1 MHFYILIVI
10 TNLYTL
16 ALILIFLTLEH
27 TSVLYG
33 ITKRQIL
40 KKTGRRLFSNKDIDT
55 RVSILNETILN
66 IFSNYVPNKY
76 ITIDDKDLVWMNK
89 TIKLKIKAKDNMY

>member
-1 MHFYILIVI
+1 M
-10 TNLYTL
+10 YTL

>member
-1 MHFYILIVI
+1 MHFYTLIVI

-27 TSVLYG
+27 TSVSYG
-33 ITKRQIL
+33 ITNRQIL
-40 KKTGRRLFSNKDIDT
+40 KKSGRRLFSNKDIDT

-76 ITIDDKDLVWMNK
+76 ITIDDKDLAWMSK

>member
-55 RVSILNETILN
+55 RLSILNETILN